1 MAKQDRIDFRID
13 EAVKAQ
19 FSMAAEAYGM
29 NLSSFMIAAAQEQVI
44 RARRR
49 LDTLKLSDRDRDA
62 FLNALDQPAPPLPAA
77 LNAAK
82 KRQGKRISSD

>member
-13 EAVKAQ
+13 ESVKAQ

-44 RARRR
+44 RARRL

-62 FLNALDQPAPPLPAA
+62 FLHALDQPARPMPAA
-77 LNAAK
+77 LVEVR
-82 KRQGKRISSD
+82 KRQGKRITSG

>member
-13 EAVKAQ
+13 KAMKAQ
-19 FSMAAEAYGM
+19 FALAAESYGM

-44 RARRR
+44 RAQRR

-62 FLNALDQPAPPLPAA
+62 FLSALDQPARPIPAA
-77 LNAAK
+77 LTEAK
-82 KRQGKRISSD
+82 KRQGKRIASG

>member
-19 FSMAAEAYGM
+19 FALAAEAYGM
-29 NLSSFMIAAAQEQVI
+29 NLSSFMIAAAQEQVV

-49 LDTLKLSDRDRDA
+49 VDTLKLSDPDRDA
-62 FLNALDQPAPPLPAA
+62 FLRALDQTARPVPAA
-77 LNAAK
+77 LAEAK
-82 KRQGKRISSD
+82 KRRGKRIISE